1 MEYRTSRKPQKNTGA
16 RRVIRK
22 GWAWARFLMFP
33 VALFSIFHI
42 YEHWE
47 SWSGYI
53 VLGIS
58 IGLFYMFKRARRIE
72 HDDENVYII
81 RGKKEKAIPFTDIIS
96 IKRSATKVNGERFW
110 KLRYKDGAKERTIR
124 YFRMFFNKEFQKI
137 VKEKNPEVVIWTHP
151 HFNH

>member
-22 GWAWARFLMFP
+22 GWAWARWLMIP
-33 VALFSIFHI
+33 VVAFAIPQSLGS
-42 YEHWE
+42 
-47 SWSGYI
+47 YI
-53 VLGIS
+53 WINLLIIAVGV
-58 IGLFYMFKRARRIE
+58 GLFFVFKRARRIE

-81 RGKKEKAIPFTDIIS
+81 RDKKEKAIPFTDIIS

-124 YFRMFFNKEFQKI
+124 YFRLFFNKEFQEA